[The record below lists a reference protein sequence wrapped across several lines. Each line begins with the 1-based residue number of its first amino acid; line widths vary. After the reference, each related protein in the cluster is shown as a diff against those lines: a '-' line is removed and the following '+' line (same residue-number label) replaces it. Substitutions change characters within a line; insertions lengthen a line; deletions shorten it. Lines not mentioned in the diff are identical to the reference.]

1 MAQSTLVEGARK
13 LANRFEELVNKVP
26 TPKSKSDEKKVDT
39 SWHDKQVAE
48 ANKSFAKQDAAP
60 KTAERRKVGGAAKD
74 RTVAKNT
81 PKAAPRKASTK
92 RTGY

>member
-1 MAQSTLVEGARK
+1 MAQSTLVEGAKR
-13 LANRFEELVNKVP
+13 LAQKFEDTVSKVP
-26 TPKSKSDEKKVDT
+26 TPKKTEPKVDT

-81 PKAAPRKASTK
+81 PKAAPRKASAK
-92 RTGY
+92 RSGY